1 MSVRMA
7 LLGLLAERPRNGYEL
22 KNAFEALVGGDVNWE
37 VKPAQVYTT
46 LERLEAAG
54 LVKRTSGEGEA
65 AAGPSPRPES
75 DTSKGA
81 YTITAAGRDALKG
94 WFARG
99 TDAKPGQDEFFV
111 KLVSAMVSGEAD
123 PEAVIQT
130 QRVHLLKQLH
140 DATGLRD
147 GFDPASEMAQILLLD
162 KAMMRLEADLRWLDI
177 AERRLDDMMRQPPR
191 RPEAR
196 PRGRPRKGSSI

>member
-22 KNAFEALVGGDVNWE
+22 KNAFEALVGGDENWE

-54 LVKRTSGEGEA
+54 LVNRTSGEA
-65 AAGPSPRPES
+65 DSGPSPRTEP
-75 DTSKGA
+75 DTGKGA
-81 YTITAAGRDALKG
+81 YAITGAGRDALKD

-99 TDAKPGQDEFFV
+99 TDAKSGQDEFFV

-123 PEAVIQT
+123 PKAVIQT
-130 QRVHLLKQLH
+130 QRVHLLRELH
-140 DATGLRD
+140 DATGIRD
-147 GFDPASEMAQILLLD
+147 GFDPGSEMAQILLLD
-162 KAMMRLEADLRWLDI
+162 KAMMRLEADLRWLDM
-177 AERRLDDMMRQPPR
+177 AEKRLEDVMRQPPR

-196 PRGRPRKGSSI
+196 PRGRPRKGNSI